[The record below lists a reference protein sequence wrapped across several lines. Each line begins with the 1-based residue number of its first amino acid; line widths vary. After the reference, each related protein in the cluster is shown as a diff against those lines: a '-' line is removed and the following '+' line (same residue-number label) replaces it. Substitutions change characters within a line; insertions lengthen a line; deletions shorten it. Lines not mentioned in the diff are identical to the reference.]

1 MMMNVSGH
9 PNGLCQ
15 AGYIQ
20 FPILLGNIE
29 ANVAAVR
36 DGLKRLNPVGPG
48 ILVLPEL
55 WATGFAYDR
64 LPALAL
70 ETPRLLR
77 ELQAEAQR
85 YTIHLAGSLPEAVLT
100 EVGTTLYN
108 TLYIVGPD
116 GLCGQ
121 YRKQQL
127 FAPMAEDAHFTPGDD
142 PQPIATSLG
151 LIGPLV
157 CFDLRF
163 PELAQHHAAQGAGLL
178 VVSAEWPAARLA
190 HWRALLAA
198 RAIENQ
204 CFVVACNTCGTIGQ
218 TGFAGHSMVI
228 GPEGCV
234 LAQAGGG
241 PEAVLVELEL
251 GRIAEARQRF
261 RTVGVSPHRHHDADK
276 VVELAPLAELVARY
290 KAVGRR
296 VVFTNGC
303 FDILHQGHVTYLE
316 AARQE
321 GDLLIVGLNSD
332 RSVRALG
339 KGDDRPVNREESRA
353 RVLAAL
359 GCVDFV
365 VIFDEETPQRLITS
379 LMPNVLVKGGDWPV
393 DTIVGAPEVLANG
406 GRVLS
411 IPLVENF
418 STTSLIGKIRKIS

>member
-1 MMMNVSGH
+1 V
-9 PNGLCQ
+9 
-15 AGYIQ
+15 A
-20 FPILLGNIE
+20 LGKSE
-29 ANVAAVR
+29 ANLMAVR
-36 DGLKRLNPVGPG
+36 DGLARLNPVGPG

-64 LPALAL
+64 LAMLAV

-77 ELQAEAQR
+77 ELAAEAKR
-85 YTIHLAGSLPEAVLT
+85 YNIHLAGSLPEALST
-100 EVGTTLYN
+100 ESGTTLHN

-116 GLCGQ
+116 GVCGQ
-121 YRKQQL
+121 YRKQRL
-127 FAPMAEDAHFTPGDD
+127 FAPMAEDAHFVAGDD
-142 PQPIATSLG
+142 PQPIVTGLG
-151 LIGPLV
+151 LIGGLV
-157 CFDLRF
+157 CYDLRF
-163 PELAQHHAAQGAGLL
+163 PELARYHVAQGASLL

-234 LAQAGGG
+234 LAQARGG

-261 RTVGVSPHRHHDADK
+261 RTVGVTPHCHHDRDK
-276 VVELAPLAELVARY
+276 IIELAGLAETVARY
-290 KAVGRR
+290 RGVGRR

-316 AARQE
+316 AARKE
-321 GDLLIVGLNSD
+321 GDCLIVGCNSD

-339 KGDDRPVNREESRA
+339 KGGERPVNHEQSRA

-365 VIFDEETPQRLITS
+365 VIFDEETPRQLITT
-379 LMPNVLVKGGDWPV
+379 LMPDVLVKGGDWPV
-393 DTIVGAPEVLANG
+393 EKIVGAPEVLAAG

-418 STTSLIGKIRKIS
+418 STTGLLDKIRTGS

>member
-1 MMMNVSGH
+1 MTPFSVGF
-9 PNGLCQ
+9 LQ
-15 AGYIQ
+15 LKIQ
-20 FPILLGNIE
+20 VGNIE
-29 ANVAAVR
+29 SNVI
-36 DGLKRLNPVGPG
+36 GLNEGLVQSAPRGPG
-48 ILVLPEL
+48 LVVLPEL
-55 WATGFAYDR
+55 WATGFAYEA
-64 LPALAL
+64 LPALAA

-77 ELQAEAQR
+77 ELQGEARR
-85 YTIHLAGSLPEAVLT
+85 YHLHLAGSLPEAVFT
-100 EVGTTLYN
+100 EIGTTLYN

-142 PQPIATSLG
+142 PQPIATGLG
-151 LIGPLV
+151 LIGPLI

-163 PELAQHHAAQGAGLL
+163 SELARHHAAQGAALL
-178 VVSAEWPAARLA
+178 AVSAEWPLARLA
-190 HWRALLAA
+190 HWRTLLQA

-204 CFVVACNTCGTIGQ
+204 LFVVAANTCGTVGG
-218 TGFAGHSMVI
+218 TEFAGHSMVI
-228 GPEGCV
+228 GPDGAI
-234 LAQAGGG
+234 LAEAGEG
-241 PEAVLVELEL
+241 PEAALVELEL

-276 VVELAPLAELVARY
+276 VIELAPLAELVARY
-290 KAVGRR
+290 KAVGRT

-316 AARQE
+316 AARKE
-321 GDLLIVGLNSD
+321 GDLLIVGCNSD
-332 RSVRALG
+332 RSVRSLG
-339 KGDDRPVNREESRA
+339 KGDDRPVNHEESRA

-365 VIFDEETPQRLITS
+365 VIFDEETPQRLITT
-379 LMPNVLVKGGDWPV
+379 LMPDVLVKGGDWPV
-393 DTIVGAPEVLANG
+393 EKIVGAPEVLANG

-418 STTSLIGKIRKIS
+418 STTSLLGRIRTS

>member
-1 MMMNVSGH
+1 MPQS
-9 PNGLCQ
+9 CA
-15 AGYIQ
+15 AGFLQ
-20 FPILLGNIE
+20 FPVLLGKTE
-29 ANVAAVR
+29 ANLAAVR

-55 WATGFAYDR
+55 WATGFAYET
-64 LPALAL
+64 LPTLAA

-77 ELQAEAQR
+77 ELAVEAKR
-85 YTIHLAGSLPEAVLT
+85 YNIHLAGSLPEAVFT
-100 EVGTTLYN
+100 EIGTTLYN

-142 PQPIATSLG
+142 PQPIATGLG

-157 CFDLRF
+157 CYDLRF
-163 PELAQHHAAQGAGLL
+163 PDLARHQAAQGAALL
-178 VVSAEWPAARLA
+178 AVSAEWPLARLA
-190 HWRALLAA
+190 HWRTLLQA

-204 CFVVACNTCGTIGQ
+204 LFVVAANTCGTVGG
-218 TGFAGHSMVI
+218 TEFAGHSMVI
-228 GPEGCV
+228 GPDGAI
-234 LAQAGGG
+234 LAEAGEG
-241 PEAVLVELEL
+241 PEAALVELEL

-276 VVELAPLAELVARY
+276 VIELAPLAELVARY
-290 KAVGRR
+290 KAVGRT

-316 AARQE
+316 AARKE
-321 GDLLIVGLNSD
+321 GDLLIVGCNSD
-332 RSVRALG
+332 RSVRSLG
-339 KGDDRPVNREESRA
+339 KGDDRPVNHEESRA

-365 VIFDEETPQRLITS
+365 VIFDEETPQRLITT
-379 LMPNVLVKGGDWPV
+379 LMPDVLVKGGDWPV
-393 DTIVGAPEVLANG
+393 EKIVGAPEVLANG

-418 STTSLIGKIRKIS
+418 STTSLLGRIRRT

>member
-1 MMMNVSGH
+1 MSVNGH
-9 PNGLCQ
+9 LNGLCQ

-20 FPILLGNIE
+20 FPVLLGKIE
-29 ANVAAVR
+29 ANLAAVR

-55 WATGFAYDR
+55 WATGFAYDT
-64 LPALAL
+64 LPTLAA

-77 ELQAEAQR
+77 ELAAEATR
-85 YTIHLAGSLPEAVLT
+85 YNIHLAGSLPEAMFT
-100 EVGTTLYN
+100 EIGTTLYN
-108 TLYIVGPD
+108 TLYIVGPE
-116 GLCGQ
+116 GVCGQ

-127 FAPMAEDAHFTPGDD
+127 FAPMAEDAHFAPGDD

-163 PELAQHHAAQGAGLL
+163 SELARHHAAQGAGLL

-218 TGFAGHSMVI
+218 TGFAGHSMVL

-234 LAQAGGG
+234 LAQAGVE

-261 RTVGVSPHRHHDADK
+261 RTVGVTPHRHHDQGK
-276 VVELAPLAELVARY
+276 IIELAALTDIVARY

-316 AARQE
+316 AARKE
-321 GDLLIVGLNSD
+321 GDCLIVGCNSD
-332 RSVRALG
+332 RSVRRLG

-365 VIFDEETPQRLITS
+365 VIFDEETPQTLIAT
-379 LMPNVLVKGGDWPV
+379 LMPDVLVKGGDWPV
-393 DTIVGAPEVLANG
+393 EKIIGAPQVLANG

-418 STTSLIGKIRKIS
+418 STTSLIGRIRKKES